1 MNRRRGTRI
10 GRMTQ
15 DAGDRGFWMFVP
27 CHHQSLNPRIRSNPL
42 KSASSA
48 FPVFPSPDPQM
59 ECVVSLLHVGYDNT
73 ARCEGSM
80 RHPNH
85 IVVMGLLALLLMSC
99 ATVDRSRRGLT
110 MRTNTEINPVPTA
123 TLPITGKRY
132 TLGQGAS
139 ALSVG
144 SLNELGR
151 R

>member
-1 MNRRRGTRI
+1 
-10 GRMTQ
+10 
-15 DAGDRGFWMFVP
+15 
-27 CHHQSLNPRIRSNPL
+27 
-42 KSASSA
+42 
-48 FPVFPSPDPQM
+48 
-59 ECVVSLLHVGYDNT
+59 
-73 ARCEGSM
+73 M